1 MAAALVRVSAVF
13 GDGLKLFLRAG
24 VFLVALSL
32 LLVVSVPRDSA
43 EFVVSVL
50 SLLIGLVL
58 VILSLLWGR
67 R

>member
-1 MAAALVRVSAVF
+1 MS

-24 VFLVALSL
+24 VFLVIISL
-32 LLVVSVPRDSA
+32 LLILLVPRESA

-50 SLLIGLVL
+50 SLVIGLL
-58 VILSLLWGR
+58 LLGLSLLAHLWGR

>member
-1 MAAALVRVSAVF
+1 MS

-24 VFLVALSL
+24 LFLVLTSL
-32 LLVVSVPRDSA
+32 LLMFLVPRGSA

-50 SLLIGLVL
+50 SLLIGLL
-58 VILSLLWGR
+58 LLGLSLLAHLWGR